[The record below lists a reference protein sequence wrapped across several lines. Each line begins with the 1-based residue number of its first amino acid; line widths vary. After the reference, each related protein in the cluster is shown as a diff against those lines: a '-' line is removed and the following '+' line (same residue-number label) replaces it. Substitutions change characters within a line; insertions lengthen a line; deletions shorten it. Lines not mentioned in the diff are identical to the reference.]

1 MGFFSLIILACLVK
15 AILILEFSCWL
26 HPNFSLSARQF
37 DTDLS
42 VRKSSIK
49 VMIQEELTKLAD
61 EADEEEDGEDAE
73 KDEPQSAGE
82 VEA

>member
-1 MGFFSLIILACLVK
+1 MLPFKVLSCMAK
-15 AILILEFSCWL
+15 SILILVFTFWV
-26 HPNFSLSARQF
+26 HPNFSPLSARQF

-61 EADEEEDGEDAE
+61 EADEEDGEDAE
-73 KDEPQSAGE
+73 KDGTQSAWE

>member
-1 MGFFSLIILACLVK
+1 MVK
-15 AILILEFSCWL
+15 SILILEFSVWV
-26 HPNFSLSARQF
+26 HPKLCPLSAQKF

-49 VMIQEELTKLAD
+49 VMIQQELTKLAD
-61 EADEEEDGEDAE
+61 EADEEDGEDAE
-73 KDEPQSAGE
+73 KDETQSAGE